1 MPYLERTGEPTI
13 HYEYD
18 DFTDPW
24 KKAPVLLLQHGYS
37 RAASIWYQWIPYLSR
52 YYRIVRMDLRGLGKS
67 STDFDLKTG
76 MTAQHFVDDILAVI
90 DAVGGGPVHY
100 CGESLGG
107 ILGMILAAEHPEKL
121 RTLTLIAAPLRIS
134 DRTKKDFSC
143 GHASWAAYCSTVA
156 GLTKTHSNRLITCV
170 EIRQVIARK
179 VADGDGA
186 LPRVIPTGEW
196 QMRSLS
202 RLETS
207 DQQSDAWFLAVKRA
221 GGQPTPAMVSQVVDG
236 FKAPDVPARSVKPSR
251 MALLADAVAR
261 LREVVKDG
269 RLPEEIEA
277 GFSRLEC
284 LLGLVA
290 GGHAESRRIMP
301 KMRKKG

>member
-1 MPYLERTGEPTI
+1 MPYLERAGEPTI

-76 MTAQHFVDDILAVI
+76 MTAQHFVSDILAVI

-134 DRTKKDFSC
+134 DRTKKDFAC
-143 GHASWAAYCSTVA
+143 GHASWQEALRVMGSEQWTATVN
-156 GLTKTHSNRLITCV
+156 GLTRFPPGTDQAMMDWYAEETGKSPVDSLIRLS
-170 EIRQVIARK
+170 EIACAVDVQ
-179 VADGDGA
+179 
-186 LPRVIPTGEW
+186 PY
-196 QMRSLS
+196 LS
-202 RLETS
+202 RITTPTLGLYPSKGLVTMNDDDVIEKS
-207 DQQSDAWFLAVKRA
+207 IKNIRFVRL
-221 GGQPTPAMVSQVVDG
+221 PTPFHAIQFMMPAACATAVLHFASQFDGVSCH
-236 FKAPDVPARSVKPSR
+236 
-251 MALLADAVAR
+251 
-261 LREVVKDG
+261 E
-269 RLPEEIEA
+269 
-277 GFSRLEC
+277 
-284 LLGLVA
+284 
-290 GGHAESRRIMP
+290 
-301 KMRKKG
+301 